1 MKILIYRG
9 TSGAGKTTHAKKTIG
24 EIMLAETKNVGSAEG
39 LSVCVPNIVYCSA
52 DDYFVDPW
60 GEYRFDPAELG
71 NAHAECYDKFLSA
84 IAEQADYIVVDNT
97 FCQLWELSPY
107 LVHAKAKGIPI
118 HMYQFDAYAETRVEK
133 NVHGLCEDAVNNQ
146 ILEKIPDFIIV
157 QYCASLSKFW
167 NYQFKRTI
175 YWDATFQP
183 TVFNDFDKEYSRAG
197 EVCLEIDSTDCDHCQ
212 SVTQHLVELD
222 KLARYMIS
230 VYDEA
235 EGPTHIEFKH
245 PDYMLTAK
253 EYRKDHIAE
262 AHENGHPYSVG
273 G

>member
-9 TSGAGKTTHAKKTIG
+9 TSGAGKTTHAMKTTG
-24 EIMLAETKNVGSAEG
+24 EILLAADEDKQPTIK
-39 LSVCVPNIVYCSA
+39 YCSA
-52 DDYFVDPW
+52 DDYFVDQET
-60 GEYRFDPAELG
+60 GKYEFDPTKLG

-84 IAEQADYIVVDNT
+84 IADQADYIIVDNT

-107 LVHAKAKGIPI
+107 LVHAKSKGISV

-175 YWDATFQP
+175 YWDATFKP
-183 TVFNDFDKEYSRAG
+183 ITFHDFDKEYSRAG
-197 EVCLEIDSTDCDHCQ
+197 QVCLEIDSTDCDHCQ

-222 KLARYMIS
+222 DLGKYMRS
-230 VYDEA
+230 VYDGA
-235 EGPTHIEFKH
+235 EGPTHIDFKH
-245 PDYMLTAK
+245 PDYMLTAT